1 MKKPSEK
8 IINVKEHDNDST
20 ARYKEIEIQLHLAEY
35 NALTTRCTYFTNIQ
49 NVLLTAVVI
58 WVTGGLL
65 VSWNHEP
72 IFVFRWGILFGM
84 QVIGI
89 ISAQLFYEEN
99 KIIRYLESELKPT
112 IIHSIGSDRFW
123 KYQLFVAKQRSNKY
137 VIWEYSGVII
147 AAIVVALIAVTRL
160 SKWEIGDF
168 IGLFCNIVL
177 LVIYMVMTSY
187 AVTTRQH
194 QGGRW

>member
-1 MKKPSEK
+1 MEMTNEK
-8 IINVKEHDNDST
+8 STNAQAQDNDGSSQ
-20 ARYKEIEIQLHLAEY
+20 RIEMEIQLHLAEY

-72 IFVFRWGILFGM
+72 VFIFRWGILFGM
-84 QVIGI
+84 QIIGI

-99 KIIRYLESELKPT
+99 KIIRYLESELKPA
-112 IIHSIGSDRFW
+112 IKRLIRSDRFW
-123 KYQLFVAKQRSNKY
+123 KYQLFIAKQRSDKF

-147 AAIVVALIAVTRL
+147 GAAVVAVIAITRL
-160 SKWEIGDF
+160 SKWVLGDF
-168 IGLFCNIVL
+168 IGLLCNIAL

-187 AVTTRQH
+187 AVKTRKQF
-194 QGGRW
+194 WKAL